1 MRENLGKTRSGC
13 AKMSD
18 GMGGD
23 WNDLRYFLAV
33 ARGGRLTAAA
43 KHLGVNHSTV
53 ERRITALEK
62 ALAAKL
68 FERPP
73 TGFQL
78 TAKGLELLPFAEE
91 IESRW
96 LVAASE
102 VSGADVRLSGSIR
115 IGAPDGLGMFFLASR
130 LGVFSTRY
138 PDLDI
143 ELVAIPQVLN
153 PSKREADIAIG
164 FTRPSQGHLT
174 SRKLTDYSL
183 SVYASQAFLERYGA
197 IETAEDLH
205 RVPFIGYIK
214 DLVFVQ
220 ELDYLNEISERLH
233 PRLTSTNI
241 VAQFMMTLAGH
252 GIAVLPDYMAAQ
264 DRNLVR
270 VAPQIRIVRSYY
282 LSFSNSLAHLLR
294 IRTVIGEMLEWVH
307 EARPQLLPA
316 ARLPAC

>member
-1 MRENLGKTRSGC
+1 MSGGK
-13 AKMSD
+13 
-18 GMGGD
+18 GGD

-33 ARGGRLTAAA
+33 ARSGRLTAAA

-78 TAKGLELLPFAEE
+78 TGKGQELLPFAED
-91 IESRW
+91 IESSW
-96 LVAASE
+96 LVAASA
-102 VSGADVRLSGSIR
+102 VSGADVRLSGNVR

-130 LGVFSTRY
+130 LGAFSTRY

-143 ELVAIPQVLN
+143 ELVAMPQVLN

-164 FTRPSQGHLT
+164 FTLPSQGHLT
-174 SRKLTDYSL
+174 CRKLTDYSL
-183 SVYASQAFLERYGA
+183 SVYASKAFLDRHGA
-197 IETAEDLH
+197 IESVDDLQ

-214 DLVFVQ
+214 DLLYVQ
-220 ELDYLNEISERLH
+220 ELDYLNEISEHLQ

-241 VAQFMMTLAGH
+241 VAQYMMTLAGH
-252 GIAVLPDYMAAQ
+252 GVAVLPDYMAAQ
-264 DRNLVR
+264 EERLVR
-270 VAPQIRIVRSYY
+270 VAPGIRIVRSYY
-282 LSFSNSLAHLLR
+282 LSFSNGLAHLLR
-294 IRTVIGEMLEWVH
+294 IRTVIDEMLGWVH

-316 ARLPAC
+316 TRPSVS